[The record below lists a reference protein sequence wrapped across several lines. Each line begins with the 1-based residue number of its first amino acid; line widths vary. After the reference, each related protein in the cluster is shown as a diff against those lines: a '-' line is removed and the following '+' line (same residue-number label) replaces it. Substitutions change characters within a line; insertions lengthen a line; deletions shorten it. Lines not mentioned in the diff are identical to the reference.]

1 MWEMRLKQ
9 RTKCTVTAGSV
20 TVSLVHSRMGNDW
33 VCWAKEGVLQNVWL
47 LPCCW
52 KRVVA
57 FVSDRSQLWGAS
69 VLFLLCQ
76 GELQRSWNLTY
87 HRFLGCEDTGS
98 DISDGV
104 NPEQVNGL
112 QRSTGRGAASF
123 LSDGGEGY
131 HSLSSLL
138 NLPFHKSVWVRY
150 YKPLLLFS
158 ATHSAWK
165 WILSAALGSH
175 WRLVDKVQA
184 WVASVVDWTVFSPK
198 TYGFWQWFQDF
209 PLEKDSRLCHRPTVS
224 PLANSVTFPRL
235 SHPSHLFGL

>member
-1 MWEMRLKQ
+1 MGDEAEAENKMHSNCRLSYRLACAQQDGERLGLLSK
-9 RTKCTVTAGSV
+9 RRCFAKCMASA
-20 TVSLVHSRMGNDW
+20 SLLKKSGCICFWSKPVMG
-33 VCWAKEGVLQNVWL
+33 CFCSISAL
-47 LPCCW
+47 
-52 KRVVA
+52 
-57 FVSDRSQLWGAS
+57 
-69 VLFLLCQ
+69 Q